1 MTSTILALLL
11 AAAMSATLA
20 GGSSAG
26 PTLNVLGGAL
36 RACGAG
42 VGYFHDGFC
51 RTIESDRGVHVVAA
65 VVDERFLTFTAS
77 RGNDLSTPRG
87 ASFPG
92 LREGDRWCLCALRW
106 REALEAG
113 VAPRVD
119 LAATN
124 IAALKYVRL
133 EDLVQHA
140 LPGSA
145 EAANSSSG
153 GGGGGG
159 GVGGGGGGE
168 LR

>member
-1 MTSTILALLL
+1 MRLPQPPLPLLPLASLLL
-11 AAAMSATLA
+11 LSAMSATLA
-20 GGSSAG
+20 GGSSG
-26 PTLNVLGGAL
+26 STRNVLGGAL

-42 VGYFHDGFC
+42 VGYYRDGFC
-51 RTIESDRGVHVVAA
+51 RTDASDRGVHVVAA
-65 VVDERFLTFTAS
+65 VVDERFLSFTAS

-92 LREGDRWCLCALRW
+92 LRDGDRWCLCALRW
-106 REALEAG
+106 KEALEAG

-133 EDLVQHA
+133 EDLVLHA
-140 LPGSA
+140 LPGSE
-145 EAANSSSG
+145 EAAAG
-153 GGGGGG
+153 GGGAE
-159 GVGGGGGGE
+159 GE

>member
-92 LREGDRWCLCALRW
+92 LREGDRWCLCALR
-106 REALEAG
+106 
-113 VAPRVD
+113 PRWLCAVRVYVCG
-119 LAATN
+119 AAARRHRCRRKRRR
-124 IAALKYVRL
+124 AAR
-133 EDLVQHA
+133 
-140 LPGSA
+140 
-145 EAANSSSG
+145 
-153 GGGGGG
+153 
-159 GVGGGGGGE
+159 
-168 LR
+168 

>member
-1 MTSTILALLL
+1 MSDRKLAVITGASGRIGLELARC
-11 AAAMSATLA
+11 AAA
-20 GGSSAG
+20 
-26 PTLNVLGGAL
+26 
-36 RACGAG
+36 
-42 VGYFHDGFC
+42 DGF
-51 RTIESDRGVHVVAA
+51 DLVLV
-65 VVDERFLTFTAS
+65 S
-77 RGNDLSTPRG
+77 RR
-87 ASFPG
+87 
-92 LREGDRWCLCALRW
+92 